1 MPSVNSDQFYLLH
14 PALGVS
20 KHKFSKTSPHDKRNR
35 KSQCINSV
43 STASLINLATL
54 KQEVAA
60 ESERIQMVSS
70 FTMDTVN
77 VPNSVLLHLD

>member
-1 MPSVNSDQFYLLH
+1 MTNETGKASVLTVL
-14 PALGVS
+14 
-20 KHKFSKTSPHDKRNR
+20 
-35 KSQCINSV
+35 